1 MITAFF
7 KDGEGFRFS
16 REVETAEAL
25 RGAMWVD
32 VLRPTPEEKEIVRS
46 ALDIELT
53 LQHPTIYHENETLF
67 MTMGLV
73 SKDEENATRVN
84 KLTFILHDDCVVTL
98 HEIELMPI
106 AIFSQRI
113 RRKAR
118 LFPGPKNVL
127 WGLLFALSETVAD
140 RVEGVGTELEKL
152 SRTIT
157 EMPTDLGS
165 AGGSGSMSEISQLL
179 AELSRYEDFISQ
191 SGESV
196 LQLARVVRYFSA
208 EVDQF
213 VEEELQARVNELAA
227 DVHGIKDHLAF
238 EHDKVR
244 YLQQATMGILNVQQN
259 QIVKVFTILTA
270 VFLPPTLVGT
280 MYGMNFAHMPELS
293 WRWGFTATI
302 GLTFL
307 SAILPLIYIKKKRWL
322 R

>member
-7 KDGEGFRFS
+7 RDGETFRFT
-16 REVETAEAL
+16 REIQTVEELKDAV
-25 RGAMWVD
+25 WID
-32 VLRPTPEEKEIVRS
+32 VLRPTPEEKDILRA
-46 ALDIELT
+46 ALEIELT
-53 LQHPTIYHENETLF
+53 LQHPTIYHEDDTLF

-73 SKDEENATRVN
+73 SKDEENETRVN
-84 KLTFILHDDCVVTL
+84 KLTFILHEDCVVTL
-98 HEIELMPI
+98 HEIELMPV

-113 RRKAR
+113 RRKSHLYDTPR
-118 LFPGPKNVL
+118 KIL

-140 RVEGVGTELEKL
+140 RVEAVGTDLEQL
-152 SRTIT
+152 SKIIA
-157 EMPTDLGS
+157 EMPTELGT
-165 AGGSGSMSEISQLL
+165 GKTGTMTEISELL

-196 LQLARVVRYFSA
+196 LQLARLVRYFNA
-208 EVDQF
+208 EVDGF
-213 VEEELQARVNELAA
+213 TEAELQARVNELAA
-227 DVHGIKDHLAF
+227 DVQGIKDHLAF

-244 YLQQATMGILNVQQN
+244 YLQQASMGILNMQQN

-280 MYGMNFAHMPELS
+280 MYGMNFAYMPELS
-293 WRWGFTATI
+293 WKWGFPVTI
-302 GLTFL
+302 LLTFL

>member
-7 KDGEGFRFS
+7 QDGDTFRFT
-16 REVETAEAL
+16 REVQTVEGL
-25 RGAMWVD
+25 DGAVWID
-32 VLRPTPEEKEIVRS
+32 VLRPTPEEKDILRAS
-46 ALDIELT
+46 LDIELT
-53 LQHPTIYHENETLF
+53 LQHPTIYHEDDTLF

-84 KLTFILHDDCVVTL
+84 KLTFILHDKCVVTL
-98 HEIELMPI
+98 HEIELMPV
-106 AIFSQRI
+106 AIFAQRI
-113 RRKAR
+113 RRKAH
-118 LFPGPKNVL
+118 LYSSPQKIL

-140 RVEGVGTELEKL
+140 RVEAVGTDLEKL

-157 EMPTDLGS
+157 EMPTELGT
-165 AGGSGSMSEISQLL
+165 GKTGTMGEISELL

-196 LQLARVVRYFSA
+196 LQLARVVRYFNA
-208 EVDQF
+208 EVDGF
-213 VEEELQARVNELAA
+213 TEAELQARVNELAA
-227 DVHGIKDHLAF
+227 DVQGIKDHIAF

-244 YLQQATMGILNVQQN
+244 YLQQASMGILNMQQN

-293 WRWGFTATI
+293 WRWGFPVTI
-302 GLTFL
+302 VLTFL

>member
-7 KDGEGFRFS
+7 KDGDGFRFT
-16 REVETAEAL
+16 REVQTAEGL
-25 RGAMWVD
+25 RDAVWID
-32 VLRPTPEEKEIVRS
+32 VLRPTPEEKDILRT

-53 LQHPTIYHENETLF
+53 LQHPTIYHEDDTLF

-73 SKDEENATRVN
+73 SKDEENETKVN
-84 KLTFILHDDCVVTL
+84 KLTFILHEECVVTL
-98 HEIELMPI
+98 HEIELMPV
-106 AIFSQRI
+106 AIFAQRI
-113 RRKAR
+113 RRKAH
-118 LFPGPKNVL
+118 LYSTPQQIL

-140 RVEGVGTELEKL
+140 RVEAVGTDLEQL
-152 SRTIT
+152 SKDIA
-157 EMPTDLGS
+157 EMPTALGT
-165 AGGSGSMSEISQLL
+165 GKTGTMTEISELL

-196 LQLARVVRYFSA
+196 LQLARVVRYFNA
-208 EVDQF
+208 EVDNHK
-213 VEEELQARVNELAA
+213 EPELQARVSELAA
-227 DVHGIKDHLAF
+227 DVQGIKDHLAF

-244 YLQQATMGILNVQQN
+244 YLQQASMGILNMQQN

-293 WRWGFTATI
+293 WRWGFTVTI
-302 GLTFL
+302 ALTFL
-307 SAILPLIYIKKKRWL
+307 SATLPLIYIKKKGWL

>member
-7 KDGEGFRFS
+7 NDNDTFRFT
-16 REVETAEAL
+16 REVQSAEEMKGAL
-25 RGAMWVD
+25 WID
-32 VLRPTPEEKEIVRS
+32 VLRPTPEEKDILRT

-53 LQHPTIYHENETLF
+53 LQHPTIYHEDDTLF

-84 KLTFILHDDCVVTL
+84 KLTFILHEDCVVTL
-98 HEIELMPI
+98 HEIELMPV
-106 AIFSQRI
+106 AIFAQRI
-113 RRKAR
+113 RRRAHLYDNPQKI
-118 LFPGPKNVL
+118 L

-140 RVEGVGTELEKL
+140 RVEAVGTDLEQL
-152 SRTIT
+152 SKNIA
-157 EMPTDLGS
+157 EMPTELGT
-165 AGGSGSMSEISQLL
+165 GKTGTMTEISELL

-196 LQLARVVRYFSA
+196 LQLARVVRYFNA
-208 EVDQF
+208 EVDGF
-213 VEEELQARVNELAA
+213 TDAELQARVNELAA
-227 DVHGIKDHLAF
+227 DVAGIKDHLAF

-244 YLQQATMGILNVQQN
+244 YLQQASMGILNMQQN

-293 WRWGFTATI
+293 WKWGFPVTI
-302 GLTFL
+302 FLTFL

>member
-7 KDGEGFRFS
+7 KDGETFRFV
-16 REVETAEAL
+16 REVQTAEGL
-25 RGAMWVD
+25 RDAQWID
-32 VLRPTPEEKEIVRS
+32 VLRPTPDEKDILRQ

-53 LQHPTIYHENETLF
+53 LQHPTIYHENDTLF

-84 KLTFILHDDCVVTL
+84 KLTFILHEDCVVTL
-98 HEIELMPI
+98 HDIELMPV
-106 AIFSQRI
+106 AVFAQRI
-113 RRKAR
+113 RRKSH
-118 LFPGPKNVL
+118 LYGTPQKIL
-127 WGLLFALSETVAD
+127 WGLLFSLSETVAD
-140 RVEGVGTELEKL
+140 RVEAVGTDLEKL
-152 SRTIT
+152 SKTIS
-157 EMPTDLGS
+157 EMPTELGT
-165 AGGSGSMSEISQLL
+165 GKTGTMTEISELL

-208 EVDQF
+208 EVDGF
-213 VEEELQARVNELAA
+213 TEAELQARVNELAA
-227 DVHGIKDHLAF
+227 DVQGIKDHLAF

-244 YLQQATMGILNVQQN
+244 YLQQASMGILNMQQN

-280 MYGMNFAHMPELS
+280 MYGMNFSFMPELS
-293 WRWGFTATI
+293 WEWGFPITI
-302 GLTFL
+302 LLTFL